1 MVRDEGGGQFV
12 TVTLVGGFPS
22 GLAHITTMPDLT
34 ESDNDTDSV
43 TASTPLATSV
53 LEWLLI
59 PLSDAGFPLPCV
71 KRVVALV
78 SGLLVASSA
87 RRGDLATALA
97 GLHLSAAKP
106 ESIAR
111 RIARLLDDPRC
122 DPPRLLPAIFTTE
135 LLTTLLQGEIAAH
148 AANARSGASH
158 HERFR
163 PLHLVVDLSTK
174 NEQVVVLAVGL
185 AYRGLVVP
193 LAVRTWPHNAPL
205 PEGTY
210 WQNLL
215 SALSEVSAH
224 LPPVLRDHVILVA
237 DRAFGVPRMVD
248 AANAFGWAWVLRVQG
263 QVRVLFR
270 DGTTQPIR
278 TLAAHPG
285 AVWFSGFGQA
295 TLADESLPSDAV
307 AVFKDAR
314 WRSCQVIAVWDEA
327 AAEPWLLITNLP
339 ASREQVAAY
348 AHRWAI
354 ERLFLSWKSHG
365 WDLEGLQLR
374 TPERVGRLAA
384 ALALATLWCLQTGA
398 AHADILLA
406 DLEDRATRR
415 AAAVFQPRLRGLSPT
430 PPDHRPYSAHFSLL
444 TWGRKVI
451 EQTPCRTK
459 TPARR
464 HDLPYW
470 QAPIW
475 SLHCTQIM
483 ELIA

>member
-1 MVRDEGGGQFV
+1 MVREGGGASRHRHSQGRISSR
-12 TVTLVGGFPS
+12 LVPMN
-22 GLAHITTMPDLT
+22 TMPDLT
-34 ESDNDTDSV
+34 ASDNDIDTTSS
-43 TASTPLATSV
+43 STPLATAV
-53 LEWLLI
+53 LEWLLV
-59 PLSDAGFPLPCV
+59 PLSGAGYARPFA
-71 KRVVALV
+71 KRLAVLV
-78 SGLLVASSA
+78 SGLLVGTSA

-97 GLHLSAAKP
+97 GLQLSPAKP

-122 DPPRLLPAIFTTE
+122 DPPRLLPTIFTTD

-148 AANARSGASH
+148 AANARSGASP

-205 PEGTY
+205 PDGTY
-210 WQNLL
+210 WQNRL

-384 ALALATLWCLQTGA
+384 ALALATLWCLQIGA

-406 DLEDRATRR
+406 DLEDRAPRR

-430 PPDHRPYSAHFSLL
+430 QPDHRPYAAHFSLL

-451 EQTPCRTK
+451 DQTPCRTT

-464 HDLPYW
+464 HDLPHW